1 MNTIRLIAVSVTFWF
16 IGISANAQTNPV
28 EWGGSLGVANNMYWR
43 GSLSAE
49 KPCIQP
55 GIYVAS
61 GLFRFDV
68 WSSWSSDYF
77 DLELTPTLTLGD
89 FELSIID
96 YYEPEEGESNSYFN
110 FFGDDSKHSTELVLA
125 YYANKLPVN
134 ITAATFFLGDENEE
148 TGKPNWSTYLELGYP
163 YSFKWFDAEV
173 SVGATPAKGYYT
185 ETAAWIHSALALS
198 KEFEL
203 GKQWT
208 LPVDVAVSYNPHVS
222 KAFFTCTLGINF
234 N

>member
-1 MNTIRLIAVSVTFWF
+1 MNKIRLIIALGLLLAMGNTAEGQDNK
-16 IGISANAQTNPV
+16 I
-28 EWGGSLGVANNMYWR
+28 ELGGELGLANNMYWR
-43 GSLSAE
+43 GSLSAA

-55 GIYVAS
+55 GVYVAS

-96 YYEPEEGESNSYFN
+96 YYEPEDGESNSYFN
-110 FFGDDSKHSTELVLA
+110 FLGDDSKHSTELVLA

-134 ITAATFFLGDENEE
+134 VTVATFFLGDENEE
-148 TGKPNWSTYLELGYP
+148 TGKPYWSTYFEVGYP

-173 SVGATPAKGYYT
+173 ALGATPADGYYAEKT
-185 ETAAWIHSALALS
+185 AWIHSSLALS

-203 GKQWT
+203 SKQWT
-208 LPVDVAVSYNPHVS
+208 LPVNMALSYNPHVS
-222 KAFFTCTLGINF
+222 KAFFTCSVGFNF

>member
-1 MNTIRLIAVSVTFWF
+1 MNKIRLIAFV
-16 IGISANAQTNPV
+16 IILGLISTLAKAQTNRI
-28 EWGGSLGVANNMYWR
+28 EWGGSLGLANNMYWR
-43 GSLSAE
+43 GGLSAE

-55 GIYVAS
+55 GVYVAS
-61 GLFRFDV
+61 GLFRFDI
-68 WSSWSSDYF
+68 WSSVSSDYF

-89 FELSIID
+89 FELSIVD
-96 YYEPEEGESNSYFN
+96 YYEPEKGESNSYFN
-110 FFGDDSKHSTELVLA
+110 FFGDESMHSTEFVFA

-134 ITAATFFLGDENEE
+134 ITAATFILGDKNEE
-148 TGKPNWSTYLELGYP
+148 TGKPNWSTYLQLGYP

-185 ETAAWIHSALALS
+185 ESAAWIHSALALS

-208 LPVDVAVSYNPHVS
+208 LPVDVAFSYNPHLS